1 MIVSVPALF
10 AASRAVRVM
19 TFCPA
24 TSATDVLHDVVP
36 DAVPLPPVVALVHL
50 TLLTPTLS
58 EAVPA
63 NASGVPLAVQVDP
76 VVGLVIVIDGGVVSR
91 AARAGIVNAAT
102 INATAQ
108 SCSVLLCIV

>member
-1 MIVSVPALF
+1 
-10 AASRAVRVM
+10 VM

-63 NASGVPLAVQVDP
+63 NASGVPLAVQVDA

-91 AARAGIVNAAT
+91 AARAGIVNAVT